1 VWCNFHTH
9 SDFCDGKSS
18 LEDCAAAAVAKG
30 VISLGYSSHAPLPFA
45 TKWAMPAERFPEYLD
60 QISSIQRTAEIEIY
74 KGLEVDFIS
83 GKTGPAK
90 FRPQLD
96 FTIGSVH
103 FTDAD
108 SSGAYLEIDGLHT
121 EFLKRLET
129 VYQNDI
135 RAAVTRYYELTR
147 EMLATDCPD
156 VLGHMDKIKIQN
168 IENEF
173 FSEGDSWYRD
183 VMEQT
188 VKAIRSSGVIVEVNT
203 RGVYKKKTGTTY
215 PSEWVVQMLFNQQVP
230 VTLSS
235 DAHHPDDLIN
245 YFPATAAMLRRIG
258 YTHLM
263 CLRKDRWQ
271 PLDFDEH
278 GIKA

>member
-1 VWCNFHTH
+1 MH

-18 LEDCAAAAVAKG
+18 VEDCADVAVAKG
-30 VISLGYSSHAPLPFA
+30 VTSLGYSSHAPLPFS

-60 QISSIQRTAEIEIY
+60 RISSIQRTAGIEIY

-83 GKTGPAK
+83 GRTGPAK

-103 FTDAD
+103 FTDVD
-108 SSGAYLEIDGLHT
+108 SSGAYLEIDGPHT
-121 EFLKRLET
+121 EFLGRLES
-129 VYQNDI
+129 VYKNDI

-168 IENEF
+168 VDGKF
-173 FSEGDSWYRD
+173 FTEHDSWYRD
-183 VMEQT
+183 VMKQT
-188 VKAIRSSGVIVEVNT
+188 VKAIRSAGVIVEVNT

-215 PSEWVVQMLFNQQVP
+215 PSEWVVQMLFDQQVP

-235 DAHHPDDLIN
+235 DAHHPDELIE
-245 YFPATAAMLRRIG
+245 YFPAAAAMLRRVG
-258 YTHLM
+258 YTDMM
-263 CLRKDRWQ
+263 CLQEGRWNAVK
-271 PLDFDEH
+271 FDEH
-278 GIKA
+278 GIKV